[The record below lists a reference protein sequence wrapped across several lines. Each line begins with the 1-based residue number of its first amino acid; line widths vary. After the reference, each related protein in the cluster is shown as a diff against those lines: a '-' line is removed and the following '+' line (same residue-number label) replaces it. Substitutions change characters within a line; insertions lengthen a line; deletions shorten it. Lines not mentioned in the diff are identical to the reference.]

1 MFNCK
6 IFEKTPLQAY
16 NEKLDIFQIKFDI
29 FSELQEFQ
37 KIGRMTV
44 SKNEFFVSNKE
55 IKEMK
60 EDVED
65 EKEDDEVRRKINRLK
80 IISKIKEKKLIRD
93 ITNIK
98 LYVQEVKEN
107 DDKKEKT
114 EESVLNSE
122 EEKEDTEK
130 EDTEKEDT
138 EKEDTEKEDTEK
150 EDTEKEDKKEI
161 GEDEKDKKKYDIYYI
176 FDTGYFQKL
185 SRWWYSENREKTKKY
200 ITEDFSEFVKYLNE
214 IKNMY
219 SYYSVNIYYKN
230 LLKKIH
236 KFINKI
242 TPGLYNLKKTY
253 KDNKEIKAQVDS
265 IILTML
271 DFKNETEIKKVNSSN
286 SILSLLHQH
295 NKTHILI

>member
-37 KIGRMTV
+37 KIGRMSV
-44 SKNEFFVSNKE
+44 SKDEFFVSKKE
-55 IKEMK
+55 KDEMK
-60 EDVED
+60 KDV
-65 EKEDDEVRRKINRLK
+65 EKEDGEKEDLKKEENTDEKIIEDEEIRKKIQNRLK
-80 IISKIKEKKLIRD
+80 IISKFKQKKLIRD
-93 ITNIK
+93 ITNVK
-98 LYVQEVKEN
+98 LYVEEVKEN
-107 DDKKEKT
+107 DNKEETENKEVEK
-114 EESVLNSE
+114 EESEGAE
-122 EEKEDTEK
+122 EEAKEEEEAKGAEEEAK
-130 EDTEKEDT
+130 EEE
-138 EKEDTEKEDTEK
+138 E
-150 EDTEKEDKKEI
+150 
-161 GEDEKDKKKYDIYYI
+161 KYDIYYI
-176 FDTGYFQKL
+176 FDIGYFQKL

-253 KDNKEIKAQVDS
+253 TDNKEIKAQVDS

-271 DFKNETEIKKVNSSN
+271 DFKNETEIKKIKSSN